1 MNLSSILNI
10 AKRELKFIF
19 TTRSRIILLFI
30 VPLVVYFFVT
40 YIYSTQII
48 RDVPVAV
55 LDQDNTELTRTL
67 TRFID
72 ASASMKVVYRAT
84 STDELNDLI
93 LNGDIEAAFIFPSKL
108 TADIKRGGDSKVNI
122 LISSRNIVYG
132 NLLYKAASE
141 VVITVSSGIMLKKF
155 GADGM
160 PIAQSMNLV
169 MPFRMHKKALYNP
182 NYNYMQYL
190 APGLLTVLFQMILMF
205 AGTSAINLEF
215 NEKSSN
221 KGILEL
227 LKMAKNK
234 VLNIIFGKALAYVI
248 VAIFPALLIL
258 LIVFPAMGIIVYGN
272 IFVVFGYLLFFAL
285 VSVSLG
291 LMLSSI
297 FLENIMALD
306 IAFFYNSPAFVF
318 SGFTFPAWALPIYDQ
333 FYAQLI
339 PYTQFIIGFSK
350 LYQMNTPL
358 SYILPHLYILSI
370 FLFVGIFGSYFALSI
385 QVKKLHKQLSTV
397 TN

>member
-19 TTRSRIILLFI
+19 TTKSRIILLFI

-40 YIYSTQII
+40 FIYSNQII
-48 RDVPVAV
+48 HNVPVAV
-55 LDQDNTELTRTL
+55 YDADNTELTRTI
-67 TRFID
+67 TRFAD
-72 ASASMKVVYRAT
+72 ASASMEVVYRAK
-84 STDELNDLI
+84 SMAELNELI
-93 LNGDIEAAFIFPSKL
+93 LNGDIEAAFYFPRNM
-108 TADIKRGGDSKVNI
+108 TADIKRGGDSKANV
-122 LISSRNIVYG
+122 LISSRNIVFG
-132 NLLYKAASE
+132 NLLFKAASE
-141 VVITVSSGIMLKKF
+141 IIITVSSAILLKKF

-160 PIAQSMNLV
+160 PIVQSMNLV
-169 MPFRMHKKALYNP
+169 MPFRMNKKALYNP

-190 APGLLTVLFQMILMF
+190 APGLLTVLLQMILMF

-215 NEKSSN
+215 NEKKSH

-227 LKMAKNK
+227 LDIAKNK
-234 VLNIIFGKALAYVI
+234 ILNIIFGKALAYVT

-258 LIVFPAMGIIVYGN
+258 LIVFPTMGIIVYGN
-272 IFVVFGYLLFFAL
+272 TFILFLYLMFFAL

-297 FLENIMALD
+297 FLENVMALD

-339 PYTQFIIGFSK
+339 PYTQFIVGFLK
-350 LYQMNTPL
+350 LYQMNTPFHF
-358 SYILPHLYILSI
+358 ILPHILILGI
-370 FLFVGIFGSYFALSI
+370 FLFVGIAGSYFALSY
-385 QVKKLHKQLSTV
+385 QVKKFDNKLSTV
-397 TN
+397 VA

>member
-1 MNLSSILNI
+1 MNFSSILNI
-10 AKRELKFIF
+10 IKRELKFIF
-19 TTRSRIILLFI
+19 TTKSRIILLFI

-40 YIYSTQII
+40 YIYSNQII

-55 LDQDNTELTRTL
+55 FDEDNTELTRTI
-67 TRFID
+67 TRFVD
-72 ASASMKVVYRAT
+72 ASASMKVVYKAA
-84 STDELNDLI
+84 SMDELDELI
-93 LNGDIEAAFIFPSKL
+93 LNGDVEAAFYFPNKL

-141 VVITVSSGIMLKKF
+141 IVITVSSGILLKKF

-160 PIAQSMNLV
+160 PITQSMNLV

-205 AGTSAINLEF
+205 AGASAINREF
-215 NEKSSN
+215 GKGNSK
-221 KGILEL
+221 KGIFEL
-227 LKMAKNK
+227 LDICKNK
-234 VLNIIFGKALAYVI
+234 ILNIIIGKVLAYV
-248 VAIFPALLIL
+248 VVSIFPALLIL
-258 LIVFPAMGIIVYGN
+258 LIVFPSMGIIVYGN
-272 IFVVFGYLLFFAL
+272 TFVIFLYLLLFAL

-297 FLENIMALD
+297 FLDNVMALD

-318 SGFTFPAWALPIYDQ
+318 SGFTFPAWALPVYDQ
-333 FYAQLI
+333 FYAQII
-339 PYTQFIIGFSK
+339 PYTQFIAGFLK

-358 SYILPHLYILSI
+358 HFILPHIFVLTI
-370 FLFVGIFGSYFALSI
+370 FLVVGIGGSYFALSL
-385 QVKKLHKQLSTV
+385 QLKKLTNQLSTV